1 MWGRDNEFGS
11 WVYRKGCQGTAEI
24 QGSSAI
30 VSYTDIFSFIFEE
43 DGW

>member
-1 MWGRDNEFGS
+1 MWGRDNELGS

-30 VSYTDIFSFIFEE
+30 VSYTDIFGFDFEE
-43 DGW
+43 DG